1 MIAYLIKITF
11 CWTISYA
18 GYAALLRHTTF
29 FQLNRFYLL
38 GTFVV
43 SLFIPLLPWASV
55 LPWLYSNPESP
66 AVYMLPVTS
75 AAPENIQALVQ
86 AAAPRTPVWK
96 QALWGI
102 YALGVLVFAIRLG
115 LALWKLWNWRQQG
128 KKEFFPGFCL
138 VHTEKTAVPFSF
150 FRWLY
155 WPSQLEAEGLES
167 RQILEHEVAHIRQW
181 HSLDL
186 FIVEAVSALLWF
198 HPLPRMY
205 GIALRNVHE
214 YLADKAALRQG
225 SRKGYGRLLI
235 RQALMGNTFPLV
247 HNFSPA
253 QLKKRI
259 KMMTTHQTRP
269 GALLRYAL
277 LLPLPLLAGAWFAKQ
292 TPALT
297 NESPSWETSAAYVS
311 SDSTPVKQLNSI
323 VVVGY
328 GAKKEQKDTIL
339 PTAEVMPQFYSDD
352 CIGVTD
358 EKEKQACSMNA
369 LMKHLGKTLVYP
381 ELARKEKIEGMVVVS
396 FVIDEA
402 GAATNVKVVK
412 DVGGGCGTEAIRVV
426 ETTRWTPGFNQG
438 KPVKVEMKLPI
449 NFRLSQE
456 KAAEPAPVPAPAAPA
471 AEDELFVVV
480 EEMPVFS
487 GCETVADPNEKKK
500 CSDQKLFEFIAQN
513 LRYPKTAR
521 ENGVEGIV
529 VVEFIIDKTG
539 AVTKAN
545 ILKDVGAGCGEE
557 ALRVVGL
564 MPKWTPGVQ
573 RGRQVSVALRLPVKF
588 KVQADPAS
596 AAPQAVPS
604 ADPEKPL
611 PLSDLS
617 QFSLSPNPSNG
628 VFTLQ
633 FQPNG
638 KTGSAT
644 IFNQYG
650 QEIER
655 AQFGGSSGLFQK
667 TFNLAK
673 QPKGTY
679 LIFVKQDGKGYS
691 GHIVIQ

>member
-1 MIAYLIKITF
+1 MIAYLIKITL
-11 CWTISYA
+11 CWSISYA

-29 FQLNRFYLL
+29 FQLNRFFLL
-38 GTFVV
+38 GTFIL
-43 SLFIPLLPWASV
+43 SLLIPLLPWATV
-55 LPWLYSNPESP
+55 LPWLYTNPESP
-66 AVYMLPVTS
+66 AVYMLPVMS

-86 AAAPRTPVWK
+86 AAAPRTPVW
-96 QALWGI
+96 QQVLWSM
-102 YALGVLVFAIRLG
+102 YALGAFLFVFRLG
-115 LALWKLWNWRQQG
+115 LALWKLWAWRKQG
-128 KKEFFPGFCL
+128 QKEFYPEFCL
-138 VHTEKTAVPFSF
+138 VHTEKTAMPFSF

-155 WPSQLEAEGLES
+155 WPSQMEAGEPES
-167 RQILEHEVAHIRQW
+167 RQILEHEIAHIRQW

-214 YLADKAALRQG
+214 YLADKAALRKG

-277 LLPLPLLAGAWFAKQ
+277 LLPLPLLAGAWFAKR
-292 TPALT
+292 TPAL
-297 NESPSWETSAAYVS
+297 PQETPATYVS

-352 CIGVTD
+352 CIGVTE

-381 ELARKEKIEGMVVVS
+381 ELARQEKIEGMVVVS

-402 GAATNVKVVK
+402 GNATNVKVVK
-412 DVGGGCGTEAIRVV
+412 DIGGGCGTEAMRVV

-449 NFRLSQE
+449 NFRLGQE
-456 KAAEPAPVPAPAAPA
+456 KAAPTPQPAPAPAPEPSA
-471 AEDELFVVV
+471 DANEIFMVV

-487 GCETVADPNEKKK
+487 GCETIADPDEKKK

-513 LRYPKTAR
+513 LKYPKTAR
-521 ENGVEGIV
+521 ENGIEGIV

-539 AVTKAN
+539 AVTKAK

-557 ALRVVGL
+557 ALRVVSL
-564 MPKWTPGVQ
+564 MPKWTPGIQ

-588 KVQADPAS
+588 KVQADPAA
-596 AAPQAVPS
+596 AAPQATPS

-611 PLSDLS
+611 PLSELKN
-617 QFSLSPNPSNG
+617 FSLSPNPNDG

-633 FQPNG
+633 FQPEG
-638 KTGSAT
+638 QPGSVT
-644 IFNQYG
+644 VFNKWG
-650 QEIER
+650 EEIER
-655 AQFGGSSGLFQK
+655 VQIGSSSGLFQK
-667 TFNLAK
+667 TFNLHK

-679 LIFVKQDGKGYS
+679 LIFVQQNGKGYS
-691 GHIVIQ
+691 GTIVLQ

>member
-1 MIAYLIKITF
+1 MIAYLIKITL
-11 CWTISYA
+11 CWSISYA
-18 GYAALLRHTTF
+18 GYAALLRQTTF

-38 GTFVV
+38 GTFVL
-43 SLFIPLLPWASV
+43 SLFIPLLPWANV
-55 LPWLYSNPESP
+55 LPWLYTNPESP
-66 AVYMLPVTS
+66 AVYMLPVVS
-75 AAPENIQALVQ
+75 AAPEHIQALVQ
-86 AAAPRTPVWK
+86 AAAPRTPVW
-96 QALWGI
+96 QQVLWVI
-102 YALGVLVFAIRLG
+102 YALGAILFVFRLG
-115 LALWKLWNWRQQG
+115 LALWKLWAWRKQG
-128 KKEFFPGFCL
+128 QKEFFPEFCL
-138 VHTEKTAVPFSF
+138 VHTEKTAMPFSF

-155 WPSQLEAEGLES
+155 WPSQMDAGESES
-167 RQILEHEVAHIRQW
+167 RQILEHEIAHIRQW

-214 YLADKAALRQG
+214 YLADKAALRKG

-277 LLPLPLLAGAWFAKQ
+277 LLPLPLLAGAWFAKR
-292 TPALT
+292 TPAL
-297 NESPSWETSAAYVS
+297 PQETPATYVS

-358 EKEKQACSMNA
+358 EKEKQACAMNA

-381 ELARKEKIEGMVVVS
+381 ELARQEKIEGMVVVS

-402 GAATNVKVVK
+402 GNATNVKVVK
-412 DVGGGCGTEAIRVV
+412 DIGGGCGTEAIRVV

-456 KAAEPAPVPAPAAPA
+456 KAAPAPQPAPAPETSSDAN
-471 AEDELFVVV
+471 EIFMVV

-487 GCETVADPNEKKK
+487 GCETIADPDEKKK
-500 CSDQKLFEFIAQN
+500 CSDRKVFEFIAQN
-513 LRYPKTAR
+513 LRYPVIAR
-521 ENGVEGIV
+521 ENGVEGNV

-539 AVTKAN
+539 AVTKAK

-564 MPKWTPGVQ
+564 MPKWMPGVQ

-588 KVQADPAS
+588 KITAATTQTGSNPANPSS
-596 AAPQAVPS
+596 AVG
-604 ADPEKPL
+604 PEINL
-611 PLSDLS
+611 PLTDLKK
-617 QFSLSPNPSNG
+617 FYLSPNPNDG
-628 VFTLQ
+628 HFELRFQLQ
-633 FQPNG
+633 G
-638 KTGSAT
+638 EKTYV
-644 IFNQYG
+644 ILFNQYG

-655 AQFGGSSGLFQK
+655 NQYRDSSGLFK
-667 TFNLAK
+667 KDYDLSK

-679 LIFVKQDGKGYS
+679 FLSIQQDGKVYS
-691 GHIVIQ
+691 GYIVIQ